1 MGQQPGEHAGGEE
14 EGAERRRWS
23 GPFHSG
29 ARNDRGRGHTD
40 VTVRIP
46 PPCPPPQAGRLA
58 RRDQQYHLGVVETI
72 AQAALQQTGVRLT
85 PQRLAIA
92 AVLAQTGKETSA
104 QELYERVRKKHAYI
118 GRATVFRSL
127 ETLVSAG
134 LAQRLERPGHISAY
148 VWCEPGHHHH
158 LICTTCRTVED
169 LDEEAVAPL
178 AETIARQRGF
188 RVDHATL
195 DFYGECRSCSS
206 RARSS
211 LPRLRRRVR
220 LGAANRART

>member
-1 MGQQPGEHAGGEE
+1 MAGTSSGRADRPSTMR
-14 EGAERRRWS
+14 GHRRRPGGGTRRNTATTFLVHTSARS
-23 GPFHSG
+23 GS
-29 ARNDRGRGHTD
+29 A
-40 VTVRIP
+40 P
-46 PPCPPPQAGRLA
+46 PPTRERCTSRRSLRISQAAATGCARL
-58 RRDQQYHLGVVETI
+58 RDQYHLVVVETA

-92 AVLAQTGKETSA
+92 AILAQTEKETSA

-127 ETLVSAG
+127 DTLVSAG
-134 LAQRLERPGHISAY
+134 LAQRLERPGHVSAY

-169 LDEEAVAPL
+169 LGEEAVAPL

-195 DFYGECRSCSS
+195 DFYGEC
-206 RARSS
+206 
-211 LPRLRRRVR
+211 P
-220 LGAANRART
+220 TF

>member
-1 MGQQPGEHAGGEE
+1 MTP
-14 EGAERRRWS
+14 
-23 GPFHSG
+23 
-29 ARNDRGRGHTD
+29 
-40 VTVRIP
+40 
-46 PPCPPPQAGRLA
+46 
-58 RRDQQYHLGVVETI
+58 YHLGVVETE
-72 AQAALQQTGVRLT
+72 AQTALQEPGVRLT

-104 QELYERVRKKHAYI
+104 QELYERVRRKHAYI

-127 ETLVSAG
+127 DTLVSAG

-195 DFYGECRSCSS
+195 DFYGRSLACSS
-206 RARSS
+206 RHPRGRPAVRRAAR
-211 LPRLRRRVR
+211 
-220 LGAANRART
+220 

>member
-1 MGQQPGEHAGGEE
+1 VALVS
-14 EGAERRRWS
+14 AAS
-23 GPFHSG
+23 
-29 ARNDRGRGHTD
+29 T
-40 VTVRIP
+40 
-46 PPCPPPQAGRLA
+46 
-58 RRDQQYHLGVVETI
+58 YHLAIVET
-72 AQAALQQTGVRLT
+72 ASQSALQQAGVRLT

-92 AVLAQTGKETSA
+92 TVLAQTGKQASA
-104 QELYERVRKKHAYI
+104 QELYDRVRRKHPYI

-127 ETLVSAG
+127 DRLVASG
-134 LAQRLERPGHISAY
+134 LAQRLERPGHVSAY

-169 LDEEAVAPL
+169 LDEAAVAPL

-206 RARSS
+206 RHGLGRPGAR
-211 LPRLRRRVR
+211 
-220 LGAANRART
+220 RARRPPASRTPM

>member
-1 MGQQPGEHAGGEE
+1 M
-14 EGAERRRWS
+14 
-23 GPFHSG
+23 
-29 ARNDRGRGHTD
+29 
-40 VTVRIP
+40 
-46 PPCPPPQAGRLA
+46 
-58 RRDQQYHLGVVETI
+58 VETTT
-72 AQAALQQTGVRLT
+72 QAALQQTGVRLT

-104 QELYERVRKKHAYI
+104 QELYDRVRKKHAYI

-127 ETLVSAG
+127 DRLVSAG
-134 LAQRLERPGHISAY
+134 LAQRLERPGHVSAY

-169 LDEEAVAPL
+169 LGEESVAPL
-178 AETIARQRGF
+178 IESIARQHGF

-206 RARSS
+206 RGRSS
-211 LPRLRRRVR
+211 LPRLRARVKV
-220 LGAANRART
+220 GASTRARM

>member
-1 MGQQPGEHAGGEE
+1 M
-14 EGAERRRWS
+14 
-23 GPFHSG
+23 
-29 ARNDRGRGHTD
+29 T
-40 VTVRIP
+40 
-46 PPCPPPQAGRLA
+46 
-58 RRDQQYHLGVVETI
+58 QYHLVVVETT

-104 QELYERVRKKHAYI
+104 QELYERVRRKHAYI

-127 ETLVSAG
+127 DTLVSAG

-211 LPRLRRRVR
+211 PPRLRGRIRV
-220 LGAANRART
+220 GAATRART

>member
-1 MGQQPGEHAGGEE
+1 M
-14 EGAERRRWS
+14 
-23 GPFHSG
+23 
-29 ARNDRGRGHTD
+29 
-40 VTVRIP
+40 
-46 PPCPPPQAGRLA
+46 
-58 RRDQQYHLGVVETI
+58 VETS

-92 AVLAQTGKETSA
+92 TVLAQNGKETSA
-104 QELYERVRKKHAYI
+104 QELYERVRRKHAYI

-127 ETLVSAG
+127 ERLVGAG
-134 LAQRLERPGHISAY
+134 LAQRLERPGHVSAY

-169 LDEEAVAPL
+169 LGEEAVAPL

-195 DFYGECRSCSS
+195 DFYGEGRGCSS

-211 LPRLRRRVR
+211 LPRLR
-220 LGAANRART
+220 GRARVGAPTRAPTYAPQAIDAQQKPDPV

>member
-1 MGQQPGEHAGGEE
+1 L
-14 EGAERRRWS
+14 
-23 GPFHSG
+23 
-29 ARNDRGRGHTD
+29 
-40 VTVRIP
+40 V
-46 PPCPPPQAGRLA
+46 
-58 RRDQQYHLGVVETI
+58 VVETA

-127 ETLVSAG
+127 DTLVSAG
-134 LAQRLERPGHISAY
+134 LAQRLERPGHVSAY

-169 LDEEAVAPL
+169 LGEEAVAPL

-195 DFYGECRSCSS
+195 DFYGECRTCSS
-206 RARSS
+206 RHGRTRPVARRAMTPLST
-211 LPRLRRRVR
+211 
-220 LGAANRART
+220 RARI